1 MQNFVDVFCLKNR
14 QLQFSEI
21 MKPTTEFFI
30 VINPEFLRCHTLL
43 TRNGS
48 A

>member
-1 MQNFVDVFCLKNR
+1 MQNSVDVFCLKDR

-30 VINPEFLRCHTLL
+30 VINPEFLRYSTLL
-43 TRNGS
+43 TRIGS